1 MDEELQAHESNGT
14 WIQILCELPPGANV
28 IGSRWVYKTKRNEL
42 GEAVRLKAR
51 FVGQGFSQVPGQDYF
66 ETWSPVAKL
75 STIRVVLTLTAIYDW
90 ELHQADAFTAFLQS
104 EVKEVLYVKQPQGY
118 QKRGANG
125 KVLVCKL
132 RKSLYGIKQAS
143 RNWHVVIDKWLREY
157 GLVPSKADPCL
168 YVMCHS
174 NGDMLVVVLYVDDL
188 MIAGSKLK
196 IVEHF
201 KRAIAERFTMT
212 DLGNLRWLLGME
224 VRRNRAKRTIEIN
237 QTAYIDR
244 ILQRYGMMDC
254 KPVATPGE
262 GTLSRLTVEDGGKP
276 DGEYMSLVG
285 SLVYAAMV
293 TRLDIAHRI
302 QVLGR
307 HLQASGQEHWTAAKR
322 VLKYLKGT
330 RELGIVYGANG
341 ARDIEL
347 YGYCDA
353 DWAGD
358 IETRRSTTGY
368 VFMLGGGSISWA
380 SKLQPTVALSSTEA
394 EYMAACAAVQEAIY
408 MRRLLGDL
416 KCEQVQPTII
426 WEDNQGCIAMSKNP
440 IHHKRTKHLDIRY
453 HFTREK
459 VESGEIDLKYVST
472 EHQLADLLTK
482 PLLSHRVAG
491 LRARLLGY
499 NSE

>member
-1 MDEELQAHESNGT
+1 
-14 WIQILCELPPGANV
+14 
-28 IGSRWVYKTKRNEL
+28 
-42 GEAVRLKAR
+42 
-51 FVGQGFSQVPGQDYF
+51 
-66 ETWSPVAKL
+66 
-75 STIRVVLTLTAIYDW
+75 
-90 ELHQADAFTAFLQS
+90 
-104 EVKEVLYVKQPQGY
+104 
-118 QKRGANG
+118 
-125 KVLVCKL
+125 
-132 RKSLYGIKQAS
+132 
-143 RNWHVVIDKWLREY
+143 
-157 GLVPSKADPCL
+157 
-168 YVMCHS
+168 
-174 NGDMLVVVLYVDDL
+174 
-188 MIAGSKLK
+188 
-196 IVEHF
+196 
-201 KRAIAERFTMT
+201 
-212 DLGNLRWLLGME
+212 
-224 VRRNRAKRTIEIN
+224 
-237 QTAYIDR
+237 
-244 ILQRYGMMDC
+244 
-254 KPVATPGE
+254 
-262 GTLSRLTVEDGGKP
+262 
-276 DGEYMSLVG
+276 MSLVG

-322 VLKYLKGT
+322 VLRYLKGT

-440 IHHKRTKHLDIRY
+440 IHHKRTKHIDIRY

-482 PLLSHRVAG
+482 PLLSHRVAC
-491 LRARLLGY
+491 LRARVLGY